1 MDFAQIIS
9 TSVTV
14 IIPIGGLM
22 AWIYTRIDKRFDFI
36 DKRFDSIESE
46 LKEIKSSIHS
56 VDIRVGRLET
66 QDEER
71 FRNEIKLLVS
81 ERRKGE

>member
-22 AWIYTRIDKRFDFI
+22 AWIYTRI